1 MDKPV
6 VGDGS
11 KSNSAAAAASAT
23 RHQTQYK
30 NKGKDADVSNFVI
43 KRALIENIS
52 VNVKSVFVLFSF
64 VATLGSL

>member
-30 NKGKDADVSNFVI
+30 NKGKDADVRTFVI
-43 KRALIENIS
+43 KRAFIENIS
-52 VNVKSVFVLFSF
+52 VNVKGVFAVFSF
-64 VATLGSL
+64 VTTLGL